1 MGRVLVCQDRKHPA
15 KQPRRVKRTHRAAI
29 KCATYGCTCT
39 KTQLHS
45 CCRSIKG
52 LHYPHNSNYRTGA
65 GTVAA
70 GDLVWAAAENGRSRA
85 ESVVGSAWVTGT
97 GLISFIKMYNL
108 ALCAC
113 ALETGVCRRSKKQLG
128 LCGLSSQTGRVSFIE
143 RSGWLDQ

>member
-15 KQPRRVKRTHRAAI
+15 GQPRVKRPHRAAI

-45 CCRSIKG
+45 CCHSIKG

-128 LCGLSSQTGRVSFIE
+128 LYGLSSRN
-143 RSGWLDQ
+143 RSCLIHRT